1 MNITGIEELREA
13 IRYCSIAKELYGEK
27 FQAAKFKLM
36 KVATPE
42 LLSSILDQLEAERQR
57 ADNLSE
63 LYHATEKAV
72 FKIAKTIKGD
82 AFDKY
87 SHSTSQA
94 IEVIGAEL
102 EVLREEKAKWVDY
115 ATQASNEVD
124 KLKAKLANPVVLPEL
139 CSVFEGEYADSPQI
153 VPDQDGYV
161 FYSHR
166 VIESIIIAGFT
177 VKE

>member
-1 MNITGIEELREA
+1 MNNDDVETVENCPKSLAAWKHEVENLR
-13 IRYCSIAKELYGEK
+13 S
-27 FQAAKFKLM
+27 
-36 KVATPE
+36 
-42 LLSSILDQLEAERQR
+42 QLEAERQR

-124 KLKAKLANPVVLPEL
+124 KLKAKLANPVVLKPAYKQSDYNLMGLEPSDAYGL
-139 CSVFEGEYADSPQI
+139 AWGSSATRDDSVKQI
-153 VPDQDGYV
+153 
-161 FYSHR
+161 R
-166 VIESIIIAGFT
+166 EAGFT
-177 VKE
+177 VKGD